1 MKYPLWNLCQVS
13 ILRYTVLV
21 VRLLTTRRMSVFML
35 LSFLSC
41 LILSDL
47 ASAEPDIAVSRAIP
61 TNRTMDRRTIG
72 ALRPCVDDASASAV
86 ARRCRP
92 AGRFIPGPPS
102 DP

>member
-21 VRLLTTRRMSVFML
+21 DRSLTTRRMSVFML

-47 ASAEPDIAVSRAIP
+47 ASAEPEIDASNATP

-72 ALRPCVDDASASAV
+72 ALRPCFGDASANPV
-86 ARRCRP
+86 A
-92 AGRFIPGPPS
+92 
-102 DP
+102 

>member
-21 VRLLTTRRMSVFML
+21 DRSLTTRRMSVFML

-47 ASAEPDIAVSRAIP
+47 ASAEPDIGASKAIA
-61 TNRTMDRRTIG
+61 DQQDDGSADHRRSSSV
-72 ALRPCVDDASASAV
+72 C
-86 ARRCRP
+86 RRCVSERRRP
-92 AGRFIPGPPS
+92 TLWSRRSLHTSPPS
-102 DP
+102 GP